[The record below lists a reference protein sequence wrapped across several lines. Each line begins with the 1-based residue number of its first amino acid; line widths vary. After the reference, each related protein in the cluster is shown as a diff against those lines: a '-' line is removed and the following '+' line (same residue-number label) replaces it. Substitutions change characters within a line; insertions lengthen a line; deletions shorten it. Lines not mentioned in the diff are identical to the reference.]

1 MDVTFRRVVSL
12 SVSQCFYVTLAYPVP
27 PTGRPGN
34 VGTIFTIIKKNGEF
48 VIAGP
53 LASAN
58 SKLKKKKKQFRE
70 FFKAVL
76 LASANKQ
83 IQQQRGVLM
92 MQIP

>member
-34 VGTIFTIIKKNGEF
+34 VGTIFTIKKNGEF
-48 VIAGP
+48 VNAGP

-58 SKLKKKKKQFRE
+58 SKLKKKIKQFRE